1 MWTFDYTAHRA
12 FVAPAAEK
20 SQIWRLF
27 LGQILIIGVFVGAGS
42 LIYLFIFEGLSLLN
56 VDIDVANILS
66 LLFSFGAVTAGVF
79 TTVFFVHG
87 CRPDIVF
94 GPLRRASG
102 HFVLVSLGVCILLIV
117 LGILPPWGF
126 GEPLIANRLFLPWL
140 LVLPVALFSI
150 LIQTSAEE
158 ILFRGY
164 LQQQLGAR
172 FASPWIWMAL
182 PSVLFGLA
190 HFDPQSAGENAWIV
204 VAWATF
210 FGVAM
215 ADLTARAGNLG
226 PVIAVHFINNITALL
241 IVAVPG
247 EFGAAALYVLPF
259 DMTDVEMMRAW
270 LPVDFATTFVMWLV
284 ARLIIRR

>member
-42 LIYLFIFEGLSLLN
+42 LIYPFIFEGLSLLN

-79 TTVFFVHG
+79 NTVFFVHG

-102 HFVLVSLGVCILLIV
+102 HFVLVSLGICILLIV

-190 HFDPQSAGENAWIV
+190 LF
-204 VAWATF
+204 
-210 FGVAM
+210 
-215 ADLTARAGNLG
+215 
-226 PVIAVHFINNITALL
+226 LL
-241 IVAVPG
+241 CSTPTHLVPS
-247 EFGAAALYVLPF
+247 
-259 DMTDVEMMRAW
+259 
-270 LPVDFATTFVMWLV
+270 
-284 ARLIIRR
+284 